1 MTRYGK
7 MAFLPGFILLGNLA
21 VPAAA
26 QPVAERG
33 PAVLQAE
40 APEDNLQ
47 WAASVNSVDDL
58 TREPEAT
65 RVFGVS
71 GGDPAMNGLYT
82 YLAFYVD
89 VGDGWRVF
97 KIGDFLDYTIVS
109 QRPGRLVLA
118 INESV
123 MDANTNISARRR
135 RIEIRW
141 TRGRDGS
148 PPARVTVRTIPG

>member
-1 MTRYGK
+1 MTRQGK
-7 MAFLPGFILLGNLA
+7 TAWLLGFILLGGLA

-40 APEDNLQ
+40 TSDDNLQ
-47 WAASVNSVDDL
+47 WAASVTGVDAL
-58 TREPEAT
+58 AQEPEPT
-65 RVFGVS
+65 KLFGVT

-82 YLAFYVD
+82 YLAFFIHP
-89 VGDGWRVF
+89 GDGWRVF
-97 KIGDFLDYTIVS
+97 KIGDFLDYSIQS
-109 QRPGRLVLA
+109 QRPGRLVLD

-123 MDANTNISARRR
+123 MDSETNISARRR